1 MGAVT
6 RGDVATGPVKHEGHR
21 IVPWPVSLGP
31 GKSHGDGPASRGDL
45 LAPPAGL
52 PSPAARGP
60 PRVHATPPG
69 ARRTTVTGSGTPRPP
84 RSPSLRMRVDGY
96 VCVHTCVRA
105 CSYARSACADVS
117 ACACGR
123 VTVCIQVSVCMYA
136 HVLIR
141 TCFCVHAYAYR
152 CVSVCTYTHVHTQ
165 TCAHVGSCTCSHE
178 IMNKGRG
185 ARAAPRSPH
194 DGGHPPPQPRPSHP
208 SDQNQ
213 RRPGKPSE
221 GRPVPA
227 SSFAGRHCARC
238 ACPHM

>member
-1 MGAVT
+1 MACQPGAREEPRRRPRFT
-6 RGDVATGPVKHEGHR
+6 WT
-21 IVPWPVSLGP
+21 
-31 GKSHGDGPASRGDL
+31 
-45 LAPPAGL
+45 
-52 PSPAARGP
+52 P
-60 PRVHATPPG
+60 PRPARRAPVPSSKRPAPCARHAPWGPTHDCDWLGHATPTSLPKSAH
-69 ARRTTVTGSGTPRPP
+69 ARGLVHA
-84 RSPSLRMRVDGY
+84 
-96 VCVHTCVRA
+96 CVHTCQSVFI
-105 CSYARSACADVS
+105 CTQCV
-117 ACACGR
+117 CGCECLCGW
-123 VTVCIQVSVCMYA
+123 TCDCVCIQVSVCMYA

-141 TCFCVHAYAYR
+141 TCVCVHTYAYR

-227 SSFAGRHCARC
+227 SSFTGHHCARC

>member
-1 MGAVT
+1 MC
-6 RGDVATGPVKHEGHR
+6 
-21 IVPWPVSLGP
+21 
-31 GKSHGDGPASRGDL
+31 SHLCQS
-45 LAPPAGL
+45 
-52 PSPAARGP
+52 
-60 PRVHATPPG
+60 VFICTQC
-69 ARRTTVTGSGTPRPP
+69 
-84 RSPSLRMRVDGY
+84 
-96 VCVHTCVRA
+96 VCGCECLCGWTCD
-105 CSYARSACADVS
+105 C
-117 ACACGR
+117 
-123 VTVCIQVSVCMYA
+123 VCIQVSVCMYA

-141 TCFCVHAYAYR
+141 TCFCVHTYAYR

-221 GRPVPA
+221 GRAAPSIAQPSRPCLLFHGASLCPMCVPPHVTPA
-227 SSFAGRHCARC
+227 TTGGHPWPNGILSPHHPQSVPCPRSPSFW
-238 ACPHM
+238 